1 MTRMSLFLLPFWLFT
16 ACSVNEPE
24 LPEWD
29 TQWSVVLTG
38 DSIRLADLV
47 DDPSIAAQYDAAVGD
62 SLFFIQV
69 SDTSD
74 VQTVSGQDL
83 AAKMDDQSFT
93 ETLGVFEVS
102 QPAAQNTPPQT
113 FSEIFADYNP
123 SVGSVF
129 PPLPPRTL
137 YPDPRQ
143 MDFADFEELDIASAT
158 LSIVFYNNLF
168 LDIDKGMT
176 VTLIDRQRK
185 NDPDGGVID
194 SLVFSEPIPAD
205 SVGRSLPVDL
215 AGKVISNQMELLYKI
230 PLVGTDSARVLTQSD
245 LDGTIYTEVQMSPLR
260 VNRALAKV
268 PAQTIIR
275 ANTAPVGVDGF
286 IIRSARVDKGG
297 FNIRLNNKMNVAGRF
312 NITLP
317 DFRNENGEALVA
329 AGTLQARRTSDVR
342 LDLSGYTLQNS
353 SLPGS
358 DVDSLRYSLRLVTD
372 AADNAVW
379 LDAGDSIAVRVVMD
393 SIYFDSFSGV
403 MEPIEIAIDP
413 IIKEDL
419 LNVSNLEGSFTFP
432 DVVLSVNIHNQL
444 DLETSLSLNI
454 TGYHYENNVLTDSV
468 AIHINR
474 DLQRGENSFTTET
487 LTFDKS
493 STVPSIVDLMSI
505 LPDKI
510 KITGKATIG
519 GEGTLNKGDAF
530 YVDYS
535 LDTPLSLQIDDPV
548 TIVEAPKVLSEEMLS
563 REQRDQIND
572 NFTELSLTL
581 DTRNAFPIGAEVKFY
596 MGSDSSSLF
605 AANGDSAGRAVISA
619 QLAPGVTSDAGY
631 VQSATTQQLRFTL
644 DRNTLSLLQQGRLYY
659 GARVLLTTDGAV
671 ARFRAS
677 DQIWFTPTLNFTVKM
692 KR

>member
-1 MTRMSLFLLPFWLFT
+1 MTRMSFFLLSFWLIT
-16 ACSVNEPE
+16 ACTVNEPE

-29 TQWSVVLTG
+29 TQWSIVLKG

-47 DDPSIAAQYDAAVGD
+47 DDPSIASQYDAAVGD
-62 SLFFIQV
+62 SLFFIQF

-74 VQTVSGQDL
+74 VQTVKAQDL
-83 AAKMDDQSFT
+83 SAKLDDQAFT
-93 ETLGVFEVS
+93 ETLGVFEVG

-123 SVGSVF
+123 TVGSVF

-143 MDFADFEELDIASAT
+143 MDFSEFEELDIASAT

-194 SLVFSEPIPAD
+194 SLVFVDAIPAD

-245 LDGTIYTEVQMSPLR
+245 LDGSIYTEVQMSPLR

-275 ANTAPVGVDGF
+275 ANTAPVGADGF

-297 FNIRLNNKMNVAGRF
+297 FNISLNNKMNVGGEF
-312 NITLP
+312 TVTLP
-317 DFRNENGEALVA
+317 DFQNANGDPLTAT
-329 AGTLQARRTSDVR
+329 GTLEAQRGSTVR
-342 LDLSGYTLQNS
+342 LNLAGYTLQNS
-353 SLPGS
+353 QAPG
-358 DVDSLRYSLRLVTD
+358 DNLDSLRYSLRLVT
-372 AADNAVW
+372 ASADNAVW
-379 LDAGDSIAVRVVMD
+379 LDAGDSLSVQVQAD
-393 SIYFDSFSGV
+393 SIYFASFSGV

-419 LNVSNLEGSFTFP
+419 LKVSNLEGNFTFP

-444 DLETSLSLNI
+444 DLETSLNLNI
-454 TGYHYENNVLTDSV
+454 TGYHHENNVLTDSV
-468 AIHINR
+468 AISINR
-474 DLQRGENSFTTET
+474 DLLRGENSFTTET

-535 LDTPLSLQIDDPV
+535 LDTPLSLQIDNPV
-548 TIVEAPKVLSEEMLS
+548 TFVEAPKVLSEETLS
-563 REQRDQIND
+563 REQRDQINE

-581 DTRNAFPIGAEVKFY
+581 DTRNAFPIGAEVQFY
-596 MGSDSSSLF
+596 LGQDSSSLF
-605 AANGDSAGRAVISA
+605 DASADSLSRAVISA
-619 QLAPGVTSDAGY
+619 QLTPGVTNDAGY
-631 VQSATTQQLRFTL
+631 VQSATEQQLSFKL

-671 ARFRAS
+671 ARFKGNDR
-677 DQIWFTPTLNFTVKM
+677 IWFTPTLNFTVKM